1 MKIIQC
7 KKTARPPAPKRPIAQ
22 ESKKESSN
30 DEIAVVQESKKAK
43 TAPTPAPAPKPKA
56 AISSG
61 QAWMEF
67 IEALGRNR
75 YKI

>member
-7 KKTARPPAPKRPIAQ
+7 KKTARPPAPKRPAVAQ
-22 ESKKESSN
+22 DAKKESSN
-30 DEIAVVQESKKAK
+30 DEVTVVQEPKKAK
-43 TAPTPAPAPKPKA
+43 TAPAPAPAPKPKA

-75 YKI
+75 Y